1 MPLDSLQKYDTSL
14 QSFYVRDTP
23 FNRYFNKTRMTHSYG
38 TWCSTKKCVF
48 FSKVNYGKESI
59 KFSPTKNLQLTRNTS
74 NFDLFKIWRAK
85 AKKLMG
91 KHFIETHMDSSSTP
105 EINIIQISMST
116 INSRY
121 VLYITLSFFLLT
133 KTLFSLY

>member
-1 MPLDSLQKYDTSL
+1 MPLDSLQKYDTSF
-14 QSFYVRDTP
+14 QGFYLRDTP

-38 TWCSTKKCVF
+38 TWC
-48 FSKVNYGKESI
+48 KVNYGKESI

-91 KHFIETHMDSSSTP
+91 KHFIETHMDSSSIP
-105 EINIIQISMST
+105 EINIIRISMST
-116 INSRY
+116 VNSRY